1 MTDEKEKE
9 RVLVT
14 LGPDTVEWLNQQY
27 PDADST
33 PEAVRSAIGDARRFW
48 GKIEIGVEDN

>member
-1 MTDEKEKE
+1 MSDGEEKE

-33 PEAVRSAIGDARRFW
+33 PEQVRSAIGDARRFW
-48 GKIEIGVEDN
+48 SKIDIGIDDS